1 MMTNNEFVS
10 LVIEDRKVPYN
21 DQLLN
26 LVYSYFKL
34 VIEDLEKKNNFNYMR
49 RSALFTLL
57 KDNYTIDFIEDIKVF
72 NEVVDKQ
79 RKMKLTGDEDTKMM
93 FAYSTDIRG
102 IPSRFLY
109 IPNTSSI
116 GGTLYFDCPVIE
128 NTDYIVDY
136 YVYTYRSNLVDPD
149 QSHPLLFE
157 NKTLLLH
164 SLSYWIER
172 YFTADLGFEVQAKAV
187 QEAIERGVETKQRFR
202 KAKLK
207 FYLKRYE

>member
-1 MMTNNEFVS
+1 MMTNEELVRF
-10 LVIEDRKVPYN
+10 VIEDRKVPYN
-21 DQLLN
+21 DQLLV
-26 LVYSYFKL
+26 LTYQYFKL

-57 KDNYTIDFIEDIKVF
+57 EGSYSINFTEDIKMF
-72 NEVVDKQ
+72 NEVVDKK
-79 RKMKLTGDEDTKMM
+79 RRMKLTGDEDTKMM

-102 IPSRFLY
+102 VPSRFLY

-136 YVYTYRSNLVDPD
+136 YVYTYRSTLVEPA

-172 YFTADLGFEVQAKAV
+172 YFTADLDFEAKAKAM

-207 FYLKRYE
+207 FYLKRY

>member
-1 MMTNNEFVS
+1 MTNEELVRF
-10 LVIEDRKVPYN
+10 VIEDRKVPYN
-21 DQLLN
+21 DQLLV
-26 LVYSYFKL
+26 LTYQYFKL

-57 KDNYTIDFIEDIKVF
+57 KGSYSINFTEDIKMF
-72 NEVVDKQ
+72 NEVVDKK
-79 RKMKLTGDEDTKMM
+79 RRMKLTGDEDTKMM

-102 IPSRFLY
+102 VASRFLY
-109 IPNTSSI
+109 IPNTSST
-116 GGTLYFDCPVIE
+116 GGTLYFDCPAIE
-128 NTDYIVDY
+128 DTDYIVDY
-136 YVYTYRSNLVDPD
+136 YVYTYRSTLVEPT

-172 YFTADLGFEVQAKAV
+172 YFTADLDFEAKAKAM

-207 FYLKRYE
+207 FYLKRY

>member
-1 MMTNNEFVS
+1 MTNEELVRF
-10 LVIEDRKVPYN
+10 VIEDRKVPYN
-21 DQLLN
+21 DQLLV
-26 LVYSYFKL
+26 LTYQYFKL

-49 RSALFTLL
+49 RTSLFTLL
-57 KDNYTIDFIEDIKVF
+57 KGNYSVNFTEDIKQF
-72 NEVVDKQ
+72 NEIVDKQ
-79 RKMKLTGDEDTKMM
+79 RRMKLTGDEDTKMM

-102 IPSRFLY
+102 VPSRFLY

-128 NTDYIVDY
+128 DTDYIADY
-136 YVYTYRSNLVDPD
+136 YVYTYRSILVEPT

-157 NKTLLLH
+157 NKALLIH
-164 SLSYWIER
+164 SLSFWIER
-172 YFTADLGFEVQAKAV
+172 YFTADLTLETQAKSL
-187 QEAIERGVETKQRFR
+187 QEAIERSAQTSQRFK

>member
-1 MMTNNEFVS
+1 MTNEELIRF
-10 LVIEDRKVPYN
+10 VIEDRKVPYN
-21 DQLLN
+21 DQLLV
-26 LVYSYFKL
+26 LTYQYFKL

-49 RSALFTLL
+49 RTSLFTLL
-57 KDNYTIDFIEDIKVF
+57 KDNYSVNFTEDIKQF
-72 NEVVDKQ
+72 NEIVDKQ
-79 RKMKLTGDEDTKMM
+79 RRMKLTGDEDTKMM

-102 IPSRFLY
+102 VPSRFLY

-116 GGTLYFDCPVIE
+116 GGTLYFDCAAIE
-128 NTDYIVDY
+128 NIDYIVDY
-136 YVYTYRSNLVDPD
+136 YVYTYRSILVEPT

-172 YFTADLGFEVQAKAV
+172 YFTADLTLEEKAKTM
-187 QEAIERGVETKQRFR
+187 QEAIERSVETKQRFK